1 MYIYIYICIY
11 NYKNI
16 YMYIYIFFFCVNMYG
31 MEIFVEYT
39 IKAEGR
45 ATIFRLHNVIVER
58 TEKASIGIVTFE
70 KRRYIFMRTSMKMHL
85 H

>member
-1 MYIYIYICIY
+1 
-11 NYKNI
+11 
-16 YMYIYIFFFCVNMYG
+16 

-39 IKAEGR
+39 IKVEGR
-45 ATIFRLHNVIVER
+45 ATIFRLHNVIVEKA
-58 TEKASIGIVTFE
+58 EEASIIVTFE